1 MDAALLTPAQ
11 VLQQVADALPDACKA
26 NVIIVGSLAAG
37 YYFFANSGEDAIRT
51 KDVDCL
57 LAPYASA
64 VPVAEDVAAAL
75 LSAGWTLPT
84 EGEWRQP
91 GTEQTPEKE
100 LPLVRLYPPGDT
112 KQWFAELLS
121 TSADE
126 PPSRTDRQFQ
136 RLNTP
141 LGHFALCSF
150 GYLGVVEVDSVETPM
165 GLRIAHPAMM
175 ALANLL
181 HHQEIGPTVMSQPLN
196 ERQIKRANK
205 DLGRVLSLAYLSTEK
220 DRDALDTW
228 APMWIQAF
236 KRVLPKERE
245 HLQPAVGQGLR
256 ALLKSDADMDEAW
269 FTCQYGLL
277 NSRRVSVDQLKAT
290 GERVLAE
297 VVEVLGGR

>member
-1 MDAALLTPAQ
+1 MDALLTPKQ
-11 VLQQVADALPDACKA
+11 VLQQVADALPEDCKA

-37 YYFFANSGEDAIRT
+37 YYFFADSGEDAIRT

-64 VPVAEDVAAAL
+64 VPVAQDVAATL
-75 LSAGWTLPT
+75 LSAGWTLPS
-84 EGEWRQP
+84 EGEWTRP
-91 GTEQTPEKE
+91 GNEHTLEKD
-100 LPLVRLYPPGDT
+100 LPLVRLYPPGDQ

-126 PPSRTDRQFQ
+126 PPSRTERQFQ

-150 GYLGVVEVDSVETPM
+150 GYLGVVEVDPVETPM

-181 HHQEIGPTVMSQPLN
+181 HHPEIGPAVMSQPFN
-196 ERQIKRANK
+196 QRQIKRANK
-205 DLGRVLSLAYLSTEK
+205 DLGRVLALAYLSVER
-220 DRDALDTW
+220 DRDALDAW
-228 APMWIQAF
+228 VPMWAQAF
-236 KRVLPKERE
+236 ERVLPKERE
-245 HLQPAVGQGLR
+245 HLQPAVGRGLR
-256 ALLKSDADMDEAW
+256 ALLNSDADMDEAW
-269 FTCQYGLL
+269 FTCQFGLL
-277 NSRRVSVDQLKAT
+277 NSRRVSADQLKAT

-297 VVEVLGGR
+297 VAEVLEDR